1 MNREGSKA
9 HFWCQMGTAS
19 VAMTQHRLQL
29 GHPSSEQLW
38 GDYSGPKSFSC
49 VRPFVC
55 TQRLLSLLETFQ
67 SPGAGRG
74 QLRVDIMNFLLEKAM
89 GLILRL
95 FNKSLKK
102 EESE

>member
-1 MNREGSKA
+1 
-9 HFWCQMGTAS
+9 MGTAS

-38 GDYSGPKSFSC
+38 GDYSGLKSFSC
-49 VRPFVC
+49 VRSFVC
-55 TQRLLSLLETFQ
+55 CTQCLLSLLETFQ